1 MMFSTHILAG
11 ATLGLLASFLSPSM
25 VPVAVLAGM
34 IGGLLPDIDMFF
46 EHRKTTHRP
55 FQYLALVAVFSVA
68 FFFQGGAYLLFAAFL
83 LGSMTLHSF
92 MEIFSNG
99 KTMRPKKETDDRAVY
114 NHFAGNWIEPRRT
127 VIDASFRD
135 LLCTVVFSIP
145 VLIHGAH
152 FYLTSA
158 VLAWGIVYFLMADR
172 LKEKMAGYERF
183 SQFFQ
188 HMIGFGPEV
197 N

>member
-1 MMFSTHILAG
+1 M
-11 ATLGLLASFLSPSM
+11 
-25 VPVAVLAGM
+25 PVAVLAGM
-34 IGGLLPDIDMFF
+34 IGGFLPDIDMLL

-55 FQYLALVAVFSVA
+55 FQYLVLTTVFLAAVLL
-68 FFFQGGAYLLFAAFL
+68 QGGAYLVFATFL
-83 LGSMTLHSF
+83 LGSMMLHSF

-99 KTMRPKKETDDRAVY
+99 KTMRPKKETDDRAVF
-114 NHFAGNWIEPRRT
+114 NHFTGNWIKPRRT

-135 LLCTVVFSIP
+135 LMCTVFFSIP
-145 VLIHGAH
+145 VLAYGIH
-152 FYLTSA
+152 FYLVSA
-158 VLAWGIVYFLMADR
+158 VLVWGIIYFLTADWM
-172 LKEKMAGYERF
+172 KEKMAGYERF